1 MDDIDNS
8 LNTKEWQLLLVLRE
22 LYGELSDNEKNEKLG
37 KWIEKKVKEL
47 DERSGW

>member
-1 MDDIDNS
+1 MDEIDNS

-22 LYGELSDNEKNEKLG
+22 LYGKLSDDEKNEKLG